1 MNKKELLRAV
11 YSAIDWDLLYRNAP
25 DAERGEVDELFRE
38 LAERLGPQP
47 EVGPQPTVGP
57 QPEAAEAASVRGGD
71 VIVCCDGA
79 SRGNPGPAAIGLVLL
94 DSAGRELVGWGEAIG
109 RTTNN
114 VAEYR
119 AAIAGLEKALE
130 LGARRVEVRA
140 DSELLVHQING
151 RYRVKNAGL
160 RPLHAKVSELL
171 GRFDSWKARHVPRE
185 KNARADALAS
195 AAAKKSKREDKK

>member
-1 MNKKELLRAV
+1 MNKLELLKAV
-11 YSAIDWDLLYRNAP
+11 YSAIDWDVLYRNAP
-25 DAERGEVDELFRE
+25 DAERDEVDDLFRE
-38 LAERLGPQP
+38 LIERLGPQP
-47 EVGPQPTVGP
+47 DV
-57 QPEAAEAASVRGGD
+57 ADAASVRGGD
-71 VIVCCDGA
+71 IVVCCDGA
-79 SRGNPGPAAIGLVLL
+79 SRGNPGPAAVGVVLL
-94 DSAGRELVGWGEAIG
+94 DSAGHEVVAWGEGIG
-109 RTTNN
+109 RATNN

-171 GRFDSWKARHVPRE
+171 GRFERWSARHVPRE

-195 AAAKKSKREDKK
+195 AAAKKAKRNSKK